1 MKLRSNRIRLSDTF
15 QRPTDDR
22 VPTAKSKMFRRNP
35 TRIELKIEDI
45 QEYNSLKDELQ
56 EKSMDKISLKRQTPV
71 KTKEE
76 RIGITSKR
84 SAPSN

>member
-1 MKLRSNRIRLSDTF
+1 
-15 QRPTDDR
+15 
-22 VPTAKSKMFRRNP
+22 MFRRNP

-45 QEYNSLKDELQ
+45 QEYNTLKDDLQ
-56 EKSMDKISLKRQTPV
+56 ERSIDKSNLKRQTPV

-76 RIGITSKR
+76 RIGISVSNKR